1 VLIGAVQGALGGVI
15 FFALRLPAPL
25 FWTVVMA
32 ILSMLPVVGAF
43 LVWVPAAAYLLM
55 TGHWIQALILTV
67 YGVTVIHTA
76 DNILY
81 PILIGPRI
89 GLHPLILF
97 IAFIG
102 GAVAF
107 GPAGLILGPA
117 VVAFAFWLSEIWTRR
132 RTSAPQEDRLRE
144 MIPITAEHEFA
155 E

>member
-1 VLIGAVQGALGGVI
+1 V
-15 FFALRLPAPL
+15 
-25 FWTVVMA
+25 A
-32 ILSMLPVVGAF
+32 I
-43 LVWVPAAAYLLM
+43 
-55 TGHWIQALILTV
+55 
-67 YGVTVIHTA
+67 IHTA

-117 VVAFAFWLSEIWTRR
+117 VVAFAFGLSEIWTRR